1 MPVFIEQEGKLH
13 GKREGAERKLRRKR
27 SARLVVG
34 KLPFAQPRE
43 QRVEVKP
50 LAPFRKRERPHELFE
65 SKLSADAAVL
75 QVRLPFLQPKL
86 QDAEVGAERDGIGRH
101 IADIEIDGALQGR
114 AVERQR
120 KIEDDGARE
129 HAPER
134 FTEASDRRRNVL
146 FGAAHLA
153 ARILFE
159 IIFVG
164 RALCALRAVFILRR
178 ESGGTVDGDAHRR
191 LVRLFH
197 HAFKHLPLVVEGV
210 SDADGRKFGER
221 REPARKDHLIGIM
234 RRRFVPR
241 GIEIV
246 RLRIGAV
253 LIFDDFIGGKQRLLV
268 DDIDGK
274 LRRGKAVLRDEVL
287 EIHMGIRFTRLPL
300 GREHLLVG
308 GSVVGGTQAPH
319 HFVARIAELPRRF
332 DHRAR
337 RDIRHDEHAVRIL
350 LEGAHRLLHD
360 GSVRRAVHLGIPR
373 LLRLEGGVHVGDVF
387 ERRVHIGRRTVLGH
401 GGRDGDKA
409 LVHDIGS
416 RLFEEL
422 RHEDAR
428 PHRKRRRDRHRSRSF
443 ENFLSRPNGDIFCG
457 LFGRRTQFFFHVPHL
472 ASYDACHKMI

>member
-1 MPVFIEQEGKLH
+1 MSVFIEQEGKLH

-101 IADIEIDGALQGR
+101 VADIEIDGALQGR
-114 AVERQR
+114 AVERQG

-146 FGAAHLA
+146 FGAAHLT

-178 ESGGTVDGDAHRR
+178 KGGRTADRDAHRR

-197 HAFKHLPLVVEGV
+197 HAFEHLPLVVEGV
-210 SDADGRKFGER
+210 SDADGRKFGKR
-221 REPARKDHLIGIM
+221 REAARKDHLIGIV

-241 GIEIV
+241 GVEIV

-253 LIFDDFIGGKQRLLV
+253 LIFDHFIGGEQRLFV
-268 DDIDGK
+268 DDIDGEF
-274 LRRGKAVLRDEVL
+274 RRGKAVLRNEVF
-287 EIHMGIRFTRLPL
+287 EIHMGIRFARLPL
-300 GREHLLVG
+300 AREHLLKAR
-308 GSVVGGTQAPH
+308 SVVGGT
-319 HFVARIAELPRRF
+319 
-332 DHRAR
+332 
-337 RDIRHDEHAVRIL
+337 
-350 LEGAHRLLHD
+350 
-360 GSVRRAVHLGIPR
+360 
-373 LLRLEGGVHVGDVF
+373 
-387 ERRVHIGRRTVLGH
+387 
-401 GGRDGDKA
+401 
-409 LVHDIGS
+409 
-416 RLFEEL
+416 
-422 RHEDAR
+422 
-428 PHRKRRRDRHRSRSF
+428 
-443 ENFLSRPNGDIFCG
+443 
-457 LFGRRTQFFFHVPHL
+457 
-472 ASYDACHKMI
+472 

>member
-134 FTEASDRRRNVL
+134 FTEAPDGRRNAVL
-146 FGAAHLA
+146 GTGHLTA
-153 ARILFE
+153 QVLLEVLLI
-159 IIFVG
+159 G
-164 RALCALRAVFILRR
+164 GALRLLGIVLVLRR

-197 HAFKHLPLVVEGV
+197 HAFEHLPLVVEGV
-210 SDADGRKFGER
+210 GDADGRKFGER

-241 GIEIV
+241 GVEIV

-253 LIFDDFIGGKQRLLV
+253 LIFDDLIGGEQRLFV
-268 DDIDGK
+268 DDIDGE
-274 LRRGKAVLRDEVL
+274 LRRRKAVLRNEVF
-287 EIHMGIRFTRLPL
+287 EIHMGIRFARLPL
-300 GREHLLVG
+300 AREHLLKAR
-308 GSVVGGTQAPH
+308 SVVSGT
-319 HFVARIAELPRRF
+319 
-332 DHRAR
+332 
-337 RDIRHDEHAVRIL
+337 
-350 LEGAHRLLHD
+350 
-360 GSVRRAVHLGIPR
+360 
-373 LLRLEGGVHVGDVF
+373 
-387 ERRVHIGRRTVLGH
+387 
-401 GGRDGDKA
+401 
-409 LVHDIGS
+409 
-416 RLFEEL
+416 
-422 RHEDAR
+422 
-428 PHRKRRRDRHRSRSF
+428 
-443 ENFLSRPNGDIFCG
+443 
-457 LFGRRTQFFFHVPHL
+457 
-472 ASYDACHKMI
+472 